1 MTTILQNFPFSEYLE
16 QGLAKRGEVIKWYAM
31 DAAAQAAW
39 LEKHAHEVKAVATAG
54 HIGCSSAL
62 LTALPSLQV
71 IAINGVGFDKVE
83 LPLAWSRGIHVTTT
97 PDMLT
102 DDVADLG
109 VGLIIALLRRLPA
122 ADHYVRSGQW
132 LQAEMPLAVK
142 VTGKRF
148 GIFGLG
154 KIGAALAQRLSAFG
168 PVHYSSRTQKEVPWH
183 YHASV
188 RELAAAVDVLV
199 IASAANADTRGIVN
213 AEVLAALGPQG
224 YLVNVA
230 RGAIVDE
237 AALVAALEAGTLA
250 GAALDVFVDEPRV
263 PKALCENG
271 KVVLSPHIAS
281 ATAETRKGMADLV
294 LANLDAALAG
304 KVPPSALKQ
313 PR

>member
-1 MTTILQNFPFSEYLE
+1 MTTILQNFPFSDYLE
-16 QGLAKRGEVIKWYAM
+16 QELAKRGTVIKWFAM
-31 DAAAQAAW
+31 DASSQQAW
-39 LEKHAHEVKAVATAG
+39 LAQHAHEVKAVATAG
-54 HIGCSSAL
+54 HIGCS
-62 LTALPSLQV
+62 TALIQALPALQV

-83 LPLAWSRGIHVTTT
+83 LPIAWSRGVHVTTT

-122 ADHYVRSGQW
+122 ADHYVRSGSW

-142 VTGKRF
+142 VSGKRF

-154 KIGAALAQRLSAFG
+154 KIGTALAQRLAAFG
-168 PVHYSSRTQKEVPWH
+168 PVHYSSRTQKQVSWH
-183 YHASV
+183 YHSSV
-188 RELAAAVDVLV
+188 LELAAAVDVLV
-199 IASAANADTRGIVN
+199 IASAANADTKGIVN
-213 AEVLAALGPQG
+213 AEVLAALGSSG

-237 AALVAALEAGTLA
+237 TALINALNAGTLA

-263 PKALCENG
+263 PKALCDNT

-304 KVPPSALKQ
+304 ATPPSALRQ
-313 PR
+313 PH